1 MANEYKATELTE
13 AAREAL
19 ISRFVDELPVLRTK
33 LGLSQTE
40 LANLVDISRQT
51 YSSIETRKRKLSWGI
66 FLSLVLVF
74 DSNSQTHDIIRRAN
88 LFPKS
93 IIKNVEDASSQPIS
107 SFIRM
112 DRDDIRNHLDE
123 QAIHAIETV
132 IMVEY
137 ARCNNMTGDSVIK
150 AFDGKRLTQ
159 VTEQDIKARRALEN
173 IKAGNTDDAS

>member
-1 MANEYKATELTE
+1 MANDYKAIELTE

-19 ISRFVDELPVLRTK
+19 ILRFVDELPVLRTK

-74 DSNSQTHDIIRRAN
+74 DSNAQTHDIIRREN

-93 IIKNVEDASSQPIS
+93 IIKNVEDASSIS
-107 SFIRM
+107 SFVQI
-112 DRDDIRNHLDE
+112 DSDDIRNHLDE

-137 ARCNNMTGDSVIK
+137 ARCNNMTGDAVIK

-159 VTEQDIKARRALEN
+159 VTEQDIKVRKALEN
-173 IKAGNTDDAS
+173 IKNRNADDTT

>member
-1 MANEYKATELTE
+1 MANDYKAIELTE

-19 ISRFVDELPVLRTK
+19 ILRFVDELPVLRTK

-74 DSNSQTHDIIRRAN
+74 DSNAQTHDIIRREN

-93 IIKNVEDASSQPIS
+93 IIKNVEDASSIS
-107 SFIRM
+107 SFVQI
-112 DRDDIRNHLDE
+112 DSDDIRNHLDE
-123 QAIHAIETV
+123 QAIYAIETV
-132 IMVEY
+132 IMLEY
-137 ARCNNMTGDSVIK
+137 ARCNNMTGDAVIK

-159 VTEQDIKARRALEN
+159 VTEQDIKVRKALEN
-173 IKAGNTDDAS
+173 IKNRNADDTT